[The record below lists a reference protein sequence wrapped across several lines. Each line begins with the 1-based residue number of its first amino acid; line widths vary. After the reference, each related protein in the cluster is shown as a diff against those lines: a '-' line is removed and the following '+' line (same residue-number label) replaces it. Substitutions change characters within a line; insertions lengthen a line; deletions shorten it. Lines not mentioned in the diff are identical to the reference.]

1 MGPKKLTDFLGE
13 FVFFLGSSSQTILG
27 GLKQAAKSVV
37 IFGKDSKSPNF
48 CPSKSMIG
56 VDSCPKF
63 GARESVSFR
72 ECKEKLDVL
81 GGQKT
86 ALVGNSFDLE
96 KSVERILCV
105 LHRLLHLLLLRTTMT
120 TATG

>member
-1 MGPKKLTDFLGE
+1 
-13 FVFFLGSSSQTILG
+13 
-27 GLKQAAKSVV
+27 
-37 IFGKDSKSPNF
+37 
-48 CPSKSMIG
+48 MIG

-63 GARESVSFR
+63 GAREIVSFR

-105 LHRLLHLLLLRTTMT
+105 SHRLLHLLLLRTTTT